1 MIGSFTAF
9 GDTLVYR
16 MTGKGSPVL
25 FIAGGGGDGD
35 LFLPLADRLS
45 SEYKVIVYDRR
56 ANAGSTINHP
66 DCFSLHQQAEDAMAI
81 LDQAGE
87 PAALIIGNSSGAV
100 IGLEIL
106 RLFPE
111 RVRGLIAHEPPL
123 AKEHPQKDKWIG
135 FFRKCYDLSFGPG
148 GPPLAASRF
157 FFGIEV
163 PAIPMIRA
171 QLKAE
176 RYLKKNHISK
186 EKKVTSRQASEY
198 LIRQELLPV
207 VLYEADHDCLRR
219 ERDKAVL
226 AVGTYAKE
234 NGTFLYEAASQLSK
248 KTGIP
253 CESVPGHHGSF
264 MDEPEQ
270 WAERVRQIIHK
281 YFTQETSETG
291 KEAGG

>member
-1 MIGSFTAF
+1 MGSFTAL

-25 FIAGGGGDGD
+25 FIAGGGGDCD

-111 RVRGLIAHEPPL
+111 RG
-123 AKEHPQKDKWIG
+123 
-135 FFRKCYDLSFGPG
+135 
-148 GPPLAASRF
+148 
-157 FFGIEV
+157 
-163 PAIPMIRA
+163 
-171 QLKAE
+171 
-176 RYLKKNHISK
+176 
-186 EKKVTSRQASEY
+186 
-198 LIRQELLPV
+198 
-207 VLYEADHDCLRR
+207 
-219 ERDKAVL
+219 
-226 AVGTYAKE
+226 
-234 NGTFLYEAASQLSK
+234 
-248 KTGIP
+248 
-253 CESVPGHHGSF
+253 
-264 MDEPEQ
+264 
-270 WAERVRQIIHK
+270 
-281 YFTQETSETG
+281 
-291 KEAGG
+291 

>member
-1 MIGSFTAF
+1 MGSITVL

-16 MTGKGSPVL
+16 VMGKGSPVL

-66 DCFSLHQQAEDAMAI
+66 DCFSLQQQAEDAVAI
-81 LDQAGE
+81 LDQAGVSE
-87 PAALIIGNSSGAV
+87 AIIIGNSSGAV

-106 RLFPE
+106 RQFPV

-123 AKEHPQKDKWIG
+123 AKEHPQKDIWIG

-157 FFGIEV
+157 LFGIEV
-163 PAIPMIRA
+163 PAIQMIRA

-176 RYLKKNHISK
+176 IYLKQNHISK

-207 VLYEADHDCLRR
+207 VLYEADHDCLRK

-234 NGTFLYEAASQLSK
+234 NGTFLYEAAAHLSK

-270 WAERVRQIIHK
+270 WADRVKQIIHK
-281 YFTQETSETG
+281 YFTKDTAKIR

>member
-1 MIGSFTAF
+1 MIGSITAF

-16 MTGKGSPVL
+16 VVGKGSPVL

-56 ANAGSTINHP
+56 SNAGSTINHP
-66 DCFSLHQQAEDAMAI
+66 DLFSLQQQAEDAMAI

-135 FFRKCYDLSFGPG
+135 FFR
-148 GPPLAASRF
+148 
-157 FFGIEV
+157 
-163 PAIPMIRA
+163 
-171 QLKAE
+171 
-176 RYLKKNHISK
+176 
-186 EKKVTSRQASEY
+186 
-198 LIRQELLPV
+198 
-207 VLYEADHDCLRR
+207 
-219 ERDKAVL
+219 
-226 AVGTYAKE
+226 
-234 NGTFLYEAASQLSK
+234 
-248 KTGIP
+248 
-253 CESVPGHHGSF
+253 
-264 MDEPEQ
+264 
-270 WAERVRQIIHK
+270 
-281 YFTQETSETG
+281 
-291 KEAGG
+291 